1 MQFQAVRD
9 AIETTL
15 NTDAA
20 TRYQV
25 VGYQVQGTSAE
36 ERITPT
42 VAVYYGAG
50 AFPKSGGST
59 AGPNKHDTTFR
70 LEFTAVALPE
80 GDLATLQDENATPAQ
95 LAVALASFQ
104 NAAREADRV
113 LDQLF
118 SDVYGVIM
126 DARNELFGLAVGAV
140 SSRWVGSINKDNP
153 VPKGEMVMLT
163 GSAQL
168 TCTVEETVLGE
179 TGLAG
184 IDFDTVIDLDGDD
197 VEQTGITGSLGG

>member
-15 NTDAA
+15 SADAA
-20 TRYQV
+20 SRYQV

-50 AFPKSGGST
+50 AFPEAGGSI
-59 AGPNKHDTTFR
+59 AGPNKHNATFR
-70 LEFTAVALPE
+70 LEFTVVTQPE
-80 GDLATLQDENATPAQ
+80 GDLATLQDENATPAE
-95 LAVALASFQ
+95 LATALASFQ

-126 DARNELFGLAVGAV
+126 DARNELFGLAVGEV
-140 SSRWVGSINKDNP
+140 SSRWVGSMNKDNP
-153 VPKGEMVMLT
+153 TPKGEMVMLT

-168 TCTVEETVLGE
+168 TCTVEEAVLGE

-184 IDFDTVIDLDGDD
+184 IDIDTVVDFDGDD
-197 VEQTGITGSLGG
+197 VEQTGVAGPLGG